1 MHSVTVFP
9 DAVSVRYA
17 REQYALGYVQGRS
30 DDVSADDAAGFA
42 RRYVEDC
49 ASAGRLV
56 DVEHAYAAWSGSDP
70 SSQLA
75 LFG

>member
-30 DDVSADDAAGFA
+30 GDVAAEDAAGFA
-42 RRYVEDC
+42 RRYVDQC
-49 ASAGRLV
+49 ALAGELV
-56 DVEHAYAAWSGSDP
+56 DVEHAYAVWSDNAST
-70 SSQLA
+70 SQLA
-75 LFG
+75 LFS